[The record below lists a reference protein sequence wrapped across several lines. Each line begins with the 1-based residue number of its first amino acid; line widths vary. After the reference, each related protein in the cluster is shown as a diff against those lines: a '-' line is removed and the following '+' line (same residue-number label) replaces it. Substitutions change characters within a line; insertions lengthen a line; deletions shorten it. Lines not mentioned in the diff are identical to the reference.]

1 VATPA
6 GPSPFWTMNLNDFP
20 VLAGTVSTLLFVM
33 SYLPMLV
40 KAFRTR
46 DLESYSLGNLLIA
59 NIGNGVHSIYVFS
72 LPMGPIWFL
81 HGFYVVST
89 AVMLLWHRLYV
100 GRHPREEKPPEERR
114 ENALGCWA

>member
-1 VATPA
+1 MD
-6 GPSPFWTMNLNDFP
+6 WHDFP
-20 VLAGTVSTLLFVM
+20 VLAGTVSTLLFVA

-59 NIGNGVHSIYVFS
+59 NVGNGVHSFYVFS
-72 LPMGPIWFL
+72 LPPGPIWVL

-89 AVMLLWHRLYV
+89 AVMLVWHRLYA
-100 GRHPREEKPPEERR
+100 RR
-114 ENALGCWA
+114 KAPQQPAVEPLGCRA